1 MRFLLNWFV
10 KITGWL
16 PQRIAFKTKVFYED
30 KKVQS
35 RRIKGAKIIISN
47 HTSVYDYAV
56 FMFVFFSRTLRYQIA
71 EVIFQKKLLGW
82 FLKALGGIRVDRKSF
97 DFGFIEKS
105 RQILDKGGVVGVFP
119 ESRLPTKDEEK
130 PLEFKP
136 SATYLALY
144 ADVPVI
150 PVYTNGEYF
159 KGKKAKVVIGKPI
172 SVKELYDANKSEKE
186 NLADITA
193 FLRQKIIE
201 LGETLN
207 GKYTLE

>member
-56 FMFVFFSRTLRYQIA
+56 FMFVFFSRALRYQIA

-186 NLADITA
+186 NLADITV

-207 GKYTLE
+207 GK

>member
-10 KITGWL
+10 KITGWI

-35 RRIKGAKIIISN
+35 RRIKGSAIIISN

-56 FMFVFFSRTLRYQIA
+56 FLFVFMSRTLRYLIA
-71 EVIFQKKLLGW
+71 EVIFEKKLLGW
-82 FLKALGGIRVDRKSF
+82 FLKALGGIRVDRNSF

-105 RQILDKGGVVGVFP
+105 RKILDKGGVVGIFP
-119 ESRLPTKDEEK
+119 EARLPKKDEER

-136 SATYLALY
+136 SAAYLALY
-144 ADVPVI
+144 ADVPII

-159 KGKKAKVVIGKPI
+159 HGKKAKVVIGKPI
-172 SVKELYDANKSEKE
+172 DVKELYDDSKSEKE
-186 NLADITA
+186 NLAYISEC
-193 FLRQKIIE
+193 LRQKVID
-201 LGETLN
+201 LGGLIN
-207 GKYTLE
+207 GK

>member
-47 HTSVYDYAV
+47 HMSVYDYAV

-193 FLRQKIIE
+193 FLRQKVIE

-207 GKYTLE
+207 GK

>member
-1 MRFLLNWFV
+1 MIYLLNWFV
-10 KITGWL
+10 KLTGWL
-16 PQRIAFKTKVFYED
+16 PKRIAFKTKVFYED

-35 RRIKGAKIIISN
+35 RSIKGAKIIISN

-207 GKYTLE
+207 GK